1 MLTMSDMKYFIEP
14 TPNHFEVDNSDR
26 VLIFQTR
33 YNRRQEQCG
42 TVVDLPP
49 KSTRRITFSGI
60 DFVIT
65 AGGDHVR
72 GAVNKPTNV
81 YYHHVVGT
89 SPAYPDRFFAGYVE
103 NMVGEGGEHQG
114 VALGR
119 TRVST
124 GESHA
129 AGEWSGVMLNDWYR
143 AAPWAMEL
151 MPQPTD
157 TAEYAAAKL
166 ALAKERWEFN
176 YALSVIT
183 AEGMYRDWN
192 DQLEVLADEFGWLPG
207 YYGTSFIS
215 GTALIP
221 VNRDSLTPDENGR
234 FAVQREEFQQR
245 TGRVLSQR
253 MTTYAEVSVEAVVEA
268 IRPMK
273 HGRLM
278 HPYSSSDVNHSVRSA
293 LGVRNGSLDPYY
305 TATTMLARASS
316 HA

>member
-14 TPNHFEVDNSDR
+14 TPNHYEVDNSDR

-33 YNRRQEQCG
+33 YNRRQEECG
-42 TVVDLPP
+42 TVADLAP
-49 KSTRRITFSGI
+49 KSSRRITFSDI

-103 NMVGEGGEHQG
+103 NMVAGEGADRG

-129 AGEWSGVMLNDWYR
+129 AGEWSGVLLNDWYR
-143 AAPWAMEL
+143 AAPWAMDL
-151 MPQPTD
+151 MPQPAD

-192 DQLEVLADEFGWLPG
+192 GQLEVLANEFGWLPS
-207 YYGTSFIS
+207 YHGTSFIT

-221 VNRDSLTPDENGR
+221 VNRDALTSEERDR
-234 FAVQREEFQQR
+234 FAEQREEFQQR
-245 TGRVLSQR
+245 TGRTLSQQ
-253 MTTYAEVSVEAVVEA
+253 MTTYAEASVEVVLEA

-273 HGRLM
+273 HGRLV
-278 HPYSSSDVNHSVRSA
+278 HPYSSSDVNHAVRSA
-293 LGVRNGSLDPYY
+293 LGVRNGSVDPHYA
-305 TATTMLARASS
+305 ATTMLARSSS